1 MKDAEKFEKELEDM
15 VKYVFG
21 EEDFKPLV
29 EILKNLSEAG
39 EHEDNLN
46 LNISQLKKR
55 IKYCR
60 NPLEKQSL
68 QRELNTLYKKRKR
81 GLNYENTLWK
91 DEKHFCKIGQQVRS

>member
-68 QRELNTLYKKRKR
+68 QRELNTLYKKK
-81 GLNYENTLWK
+81 
-91 DEKHFCKIGQQVRS
+91 QVRFLYNHLKISKKGVKIYNEI